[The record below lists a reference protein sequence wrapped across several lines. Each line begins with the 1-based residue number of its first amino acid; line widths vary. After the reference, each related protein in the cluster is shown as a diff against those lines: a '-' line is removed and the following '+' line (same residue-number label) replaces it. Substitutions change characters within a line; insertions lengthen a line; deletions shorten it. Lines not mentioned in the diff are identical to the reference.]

1 MDLLMKK
8 IFSKQKKYLP
18 LILIYFLIF
27 IVLVYT
33 HKNTF
38 LANDDLP
45 YMYFLRGPVRINSII
60 QVLRNQLSDY
70 LYINGRIFVH
80 TILQLTLI
88 FDKNLWMVINPLMII
103 ISIII
108 IVKIAKIKSSN
119 FNIILSTL
127 LGFIL
132 YLSLFKYKQIIYW
145 VAGSVNY
152 VWVFTFLILF
162 VYLYYKYGL
171 AKKKIINMLVIFTL
185 CAIHECT
192 MVFTICFVLCNIVYD
207 LIKNKKF
214 KKDYFLYITSFSGAL
229 ILLLSP
235 SNQARLVS
243 DPVWNTLNILEKLNL
258 SLPVISSD
266 ILNILSPYY
275 PLAYIFILSIILL
288 LLKNKDRFSIIN
300 ILLIIFNMLL
310 IYITHNNW
318 LYFTLV
324 LLLVIGEFYSHLK
337 NKDYDLLFLSLS
349 IYAVVY
355 SNSFLPTYAAGRPN
369 YYFYMYVI
377 IISIIIFN
385 KYLNNTSKHNIIY
398 LLLITTLCLLLANEV
413 YIYHKIG
420 IYHQTRLNQIKDF
433 INNPT
438 DTLTLKAIPDKYGM
452 YHMDINYPDKT
463 WFNYPYY
470 IQYYKLPENIN
481 IIYK

>member
-1 MDLLMKK
+1 MKK
-8 IFSKQKKYLP
+8 VFLKLKKHLP
-18 LILIYFLIF
+18 LILIYLLVF
-27 IVLVYT
+27 IVLLYT

-45 YMYFLRGPVRINSII
+45 YMYFLRGPVRVTSII
-60 QVLRNQLSDY
+60 QVLKNQLSDY

-88 FDKNLWMVINPLMII
+88 FDKNLWSIINPLMII
-103 ISIII
+103 VSIIL

-119 FNIILSTL
+119 FNVLISTL

-171 AKKKIINMLVIFTL
+171 AKKKIINMLIIFIL
-185 CAIHECT
+185 CTIHECT
-192 MVFTICFVLCNIVYD
+192 MVFTICFVLCNIIYD
-207 LIKNKKF
+207 FIKNKKI
-214 KKDYFLYITSFSGAL
+214 KKDYLLYIISFSGTL

-243 DPVWNTLNILEKLNL
+243 DHVWNTLNIFEKLNL

-300 ILLIIFNMLL
+300 ISLIILNMIL
-310 IYITHNNW
+310 IYITNNNW

-337 NKDYDLLFLSLS
+337 NKNYDLLFLSLS

-355 SNSFLPTYAAGRPN
+355 SNSILPTYSAGRPN
-369 YYFYMYVI
+369 YYFFMYAI

-385 KYLNNTSKHNIIY
+385 KYLNNIPKPNIISSF
-398 LLLITTLCLLLANEV
+398 LIIVLCLLLTNEIYV
-413 YIYHKIG
+413 YHKIG
-420 IYHQTRLNQIKDF
+420 TYHQIRLNQIENF

-438 DTLTLKAIPDKYGM
+438 DTLTLKAIPSQFGM

-470 IQYYKLPENIN
+470 IQYYKLPENID

>member
-1 MDLLMKK
+1 MKRVY
-8 IFSKQKKYLP
+8 SKLKENLP
-18 LILIYFLIF
+18 LILIYLLIF

-45 YMYFLRGPVRINSII
+45 YMYFFRGPVRVTSIV

-80 TILQLTLI
+80 MILQLTLI
-88 FDKNLWMVINPLMII
+88 FDKNLWMIINPLMII
-103 ISIII
+103 ISIILI
-108 IVKIAKIKSSN
+108 IKIIKIKSGNSN
-119 FNIILSTL
+119 IVLSTL

-132 YLSLFKYKQIIYW
+132 YLSIFKYKQIIYW

-171 AKKKIINMLVIFTL
+171 SKKKIINMLIIFML

-192 MVFTICFVLCNIVYD
+192 MVFTICFVLCNMIYD
-207 LIKNKKF
+207 WCKTKTFN
-214 KKDYFLYITSFSGAL
+214 KDYLLYIISFSGAL

-235 SNQARLVS
+235 ANQARLVS
-243 DPVWNTLNILEKLNL
+243 DNIWNSLNIFEKLNL
-258 SLPVISSD
+258 SLPIISSD

-288 LLKNKDRFSIIN
+288 LLKNKNRFSIIT
-300 ILLIIFNMLL
+300 ISLIIFNMLL

-324 LLLVIGEFYSHLK
+324 IILVTSEFYSHLK

-355 SNSFLPTYAAGRPN
+355 SNSILPTYAAGRPN
-369 YYFYMYVI
+369 YYFYMYAI
-377 IISIIIFN
+377 ILSIIVFN
-385 KYLNNTSKHNIIY
+385 KYLNNVSKHNIIY
-398 LLLITTLCLLLANEV
+398 LLFTVILGFLLANEV

-420 IYHQTRLNQIKDF
+420 AYHQTRLKQIQAF
-433 INNPT
+433 IDNPS
-438 DTLTLKAIPDKYGM
+438 DTLILQAIPDKFSM